1 MTKLSIAEH
10 NRWNLEQLLLH
21 TLPLDFNRYSYFEDI
36 TRRKKELLA
45 ELFAQNE
52 DEKSSDKERLLVNF
66 DLDLKN
72 GERGE
77 RLFNRYIPVGEV
89 QKDFYHLFYDKLE
102 GVKNLKS
109 EKERMYDKIIEELL
123 KEEDIQKRME
133 RLLNSEKDERLDSS
147 EARIAFY
154 DHALKT
160 YKNELK
166 SQMKHLNIC
175 SNNRLEEV
183 EYGINENDLKIVL
196 GLPFIVKKYRKSNMG
211 L

>member
-1 MTKLSIAEH
+1 M
-10 NRWNLEQLLLH
+10 
-21 TLPLDFNRYSYFEDI
+21 
-36 TRRKKELLA
+36 
-45 ELFAQNE
+45 
-52 DEKSSDKERLLVNF
+52 
-66 DLDLKN
+66 
-72 GERGE
+72 
-77 RLFNRYIPVGEV
+77 
-89 QKDFYHLFYDKLE
+89 
-102 GVKNLKS
+102 
-109 EKERMYDKIIEELL
+109 
-123 KEEDIQKRME
+123 
-133 RLLNSEKDERLDSS
+133 NSEEDERLDSS

-154 DHALKT
+154 DQALKT